1 MKRKYK
7 VKGIKRYSPFANAVL
22 TTSYPFVLTPTLRET
37 KVNGSGVQAKA
48 EKGYARVRT
57 KANHKRNN

>member
-22 TTSYPFVLTPTLRET
+22 TTSYPFVFTPTLRET
-37 KVNGSGVQAKA
+37 KVNDRGVQAKT

-57 KANHKRNN
+57 KTNRKHNN